1 MRWNALKPKK
11 SEDNVVAKNKK
22 ANHDYLIEDTIEAG
36 FELTGTEIKS
46 VRASRITLRDGYVRI
61 RKGEAWLE
69 NVHISEYK
77 QGNQFNVDP
86 IRNRKLLLHKKEIRR
101 LDKFQQEKGNAIVPL
116 KVYLKRGYAKVLI
129 GLGRGKKNY
138 DKRETLKRRDQEREI
153 QRAVRARF

>member
-1 MRWNALKPKK
+1 MKPKK

-69 NVHISEYK
+69 NVHISE
-77 QGNQFNVDP
+77 
-86 IRNRKLLLHKKEIRR
+86 
-101 LDKFQQEKGNAIVPL
+101 
-116 KVYLKRGYAKVLI
+116 
-129 GLGRGKKNY
+129 
-138 DKRETLKRRDQEREI
+138 
-153 QRAVRARF
+153 